1 MGFRFGLASAALIA
15 AGLMAAPA
23 MADDQGAGWC
33 NPVLQSKGD
42 TPVQQ
47 SKGDLPV
54 IHAGSAKG
62 CAAAIAGKPQAE
74 YLVFFDWN
82 KSNVTPAANKT
93 LGDAVTAWGKD
104 ARIHVIGHTDT
115 SGSPAYNQRL
125 SERRATEVKKAL
137 VSKGV
142 AAANITTEGKGETT
156 LLVKTKDGVREPSNR
171 RAQVLNRSITPS
183 S

>member
-1 MGFRFGLASAALIA
+1 MKMGFRFGLASAALVA
-15 AGLMAAPA
+15 AGLLAAPA
-23 MADDQGAGWC
+23 MAQDSGWC

-42 TPVQQ
+42 TPVVHAG
-47 SKGDLPV
+47 GDVL
-54 IHAGSAKG
+54 HAGSYKCG
-62 CAAAIAGKPQAE
+62 AAALKPQGE

-93 LGDAVTAWGKD
+93 LGDAVTAWGKT

-125 SERRATEVKKAL
+125 SERRAGEVKKAL
-137 VSKGV
+137 VAKGV
-142 AAANITTEGKGETT
+142 AAANVTTEGKGETT

>member
-1 MGFRFGLASAALIA
+1 MNKGFRFGLASAALVA
-15 AGLMAAPA
+15 AGLLTAPA
-23 MADDQGAGWC
+23 NAQTWC
-33 NPVLQSKGD
+33 NPLLQSKGD
-42 TPVQQ
+42 TPVVQ
-47 SKGDLPV
+47 SKGDTPV
-54 IHAGSAKG
+54 IHAGSTLG
-62 CAAAIAGKPQAE
+62 CSPAVAVKPQAE

-93 LGDAVTAWGKD
+93 IGDAVAAWGKD

-125 SERRATEVKKAL
+125 SERRAAEVKKAL

-142 AAANITTEGKGETT
+142 AAANVTTEGKGEST

>member
-1 MGFRFGLASAALIA
+1 MGFRFGLASAALVA
-15 AGLMAAPA
+15 AGLLAAPA
-23 MADDQGAGWC
+23 MADDQGASWC

-42 TPVQQ
+42 TPVVHKDGLVLHKD
-47 SKGDLPV
+47 SYKCAGPV
-54 IHAGSAKG
+54 
-62 CAAAIAGKPQAE
+62 AGKPQAE

-93 LGDAVTAWGKD
+93 LGDAVAAWGKTS
-104 ARIHVIGHTDT
+104 RIHVIGHTDT

-137 VSKGV
+137 VAKGV
-142 AAANITTEGKGETT
+142 TAANVTTEGKGETT
-156 LLVKTKDGVREPSNR
+156 LLVKTKDNVREPSNR
-171 RAQVLNRSITPS
+171 RAQVLNRSMTPS